1 MQLAGLGGWL
11 AGGCQVG
18 GEGCGMGACCVPGRQ
33 TRARCWRPAPTSCA
47 ACSLATQEALWRLDE
62 VLESAMAGVRLGDGT
77 TWVKSRGY
85 TWVLGSYM
93 AAKLYPQG
101 ERGRRLA

>member
-1 MQLAGLGGWL
+1 MVVAIVASWQPLAIPCSHWFMWLSFWLGFQL
-11 AGGCQVG
+11 
-18 GEGCGMGACCVPGRQ
+18 R
-33 TRARCWRPAPTSCA
+33 
-47 ACSLATQEALWRLDE
+47 QEALWRLDE

-101 ERGRRLA
+101 ETSTARFLGFALSKRHLRAVLD

>member
-1 MQLAGLGGWL
+1 MQ
-11 AGGCQVG
+11 
-18 GEGCGMGACCVPGRQ
+18 
-33 TRARCWRPAPTSCA
+33 
-47 ACSLATQEALWRLDE
+47 QEALWRLDE

-101 ERGRRLA
+101 ETSIARFLSLALDKGHWHVWLDTPSLSAPFYRLKCGVLCCCCCCC

>member
-1 MQLAGLGGWL
+1 
-11 AGGCQVG
+11 
-18 GEGCGMGACCVPGRQ
+18 MGACCVPACR
-33 TRARCWRPAPTSCA
+33 TRACFWRRAPTSCA
-47 ACSLATQEALWRLDE
+47 ACPLAKQEALWRLDE

-101 ERGRRLA
+101 KEGGD